1 MLSSSKKISV
11 KVSTVTKQH
20 AWKTP
25 TPACVG
31 WIKDQDRA
39 GRTATAYRQ
48 DGQLVGCIKA
58 LVVLSQIQA
67 VAGQPT
73 YCLSPYKWYA
83 WFFLAAIG
91 ACVLIWKLAQQFIA
105 CCVDWLCPIEP
116 VAQETGHEVQLHI
129 QGQQITLRLRVTAI
143 RNNQQLTLTNPAP
156 AAAPRPEPAAD
167 PRTPA
172 EAPQSPEELIEGS
185 RGGMKNVGSK
195 KPQRPE

>member
-58 LVVLSQIQA
+58 LAVLSQIQA

-73 YCLSPYKWYA
+73 YCLSQYEWYA
-83 WFFLAAIG
+83 LFFLAGIGIGVLTRAI
-91 ACVLIWKLAQQFIA
+91 WQLAKQFIIF
-105 CCVDWLCPIEP
+105 VLDWVRPIEP
-116 VAQETGHEVQLHI
+116 EAQETGDEVEMHI
-129 QGQQITLRLRVTAI
+129 QERIRVTAT
-143 RNNQQLTLTNPAP
+143 RDNQQLTLINPAP

-172 EAPQSPEELIEGS
+172 EPPRSRNSLLEGS